1 MSLLLKLPTE
11 VLNEVT
17 RSTPATVLL
26 RLRITC
32 TELHALNFPNASAI
46 LGHHFMTLC
55 NEQSRV
61 HQTLSAQWYESY
73 STLHQR
79 AAAMETLLEASSAEL
94 DSALLLAQHWQ
105 EQVAMNK
112 RSYCAVLIVTAVVVL
127 FALGCCI
134 WWFSF
139 SGCED

>member
-1 MSLLLKLPTE
+1 
-11 VLNEVT
+11 
-17 RSTPATVLL
+17 
-26 RLRITC
+26 
-32 TELHALNFPNASAI
+32 
-46 LGHHFMTLC
+46 MTLC

-79 AAAMETLLEASSAEL
+79 AAAMETLLEASSTEL

-105 EQVAMNK
+105 EQVAMKK

-127 FALGCCI
+127 FAVSCCI